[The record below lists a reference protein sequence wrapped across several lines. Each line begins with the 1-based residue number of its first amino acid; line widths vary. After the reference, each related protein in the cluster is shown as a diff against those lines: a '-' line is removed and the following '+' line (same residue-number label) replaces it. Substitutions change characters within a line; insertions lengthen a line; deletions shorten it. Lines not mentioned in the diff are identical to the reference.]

1 MKTSHSDGF
10 NPEHLRA
17 WWAATCRYMGANM
30 ACPHAAATVAN
41 EASWAAPRTN
51 SHGARKRFIARARGR
66 LLRSSGHED
75 AEDPLGE
82 LERLFNKQVAFIAC
96 HPEVPSQLLTWLAQ
110 DGDARLRQR
119 VRKVISHFAGRLA
132 RLIGRARQQGQV
144 RAEVE
149 PQSAAMRLVGLIQS
163 LALNNQPEPPGLL
176 LKEASNAFALFRAGL
191 VPQSA

>member
-1 MKTSHSDGF
+1 MKTTNSDGF
-10 NPEHLRA
+10 DPEHLRA
-17 WWAATCRYMGANM
+17 WWAATCRHMGTGMECPPSSATGTTDGWM
-30 ACPHAAATVAN
+30 APHID
-41 EASWAAPRTN
+41 

-66 LLRSSGHED
+66 LLRSFRRDDMG
-75 AEDPLGE
+75 DPLAE
-82 LERLFNKQVAFIAC
+82 LECIFLKQIAFIAS
-96 HPEVPSQLLTWLAQ
+96 HPEVPRRLLAWLAQ
-110 DGDARLRQR
+110 DDDARLRKR
-119 VRKVISHFAGRLA
+119 VRSIISHFAGRLA

-163 LALNNQPEPPGLL
+163 LALNNQPQPPGLL